1 MAAASIHIFFAP
13 PINMPVKIAIIHE
26 MYRGWGLFQ
35 YLTCRQSHSYSTT
48 CLDLCLKGRKMEC
61 HALTYSIWVEVLDW
75 RWSMPIYSVLF
86 I

>member
-13 PINMPVKIAIIHE
+13 PINMPVRIAIIHE

-35 YLTCRQSHSYSTT
+35 YLTCLQSHSHSTT

-61 HALTYSIWVEVLDW
+61 HALTYSIWVG
-75 RWSMPIYSVLF
+75 SA
-86 I
+86 